1 MLYGIYISA
10 LHPHLQCVIPS
21 KKTTRKCRHIGEGY
35 CANYCGALRHLSRW
49 DWCDGRAGVE
59 RNMRNIDRT
68 HRKRQTRAH
77 CTPTNQKFAKKKLS
91 FPILPVFNKKIV
103 HFSYFIIT
111 FAP

>member
-1 MLYGIYISA
+1 M
-10 LHPHLQCVIPS
+10 
-21 KKTTRKCRHIGEGY
+21 
-35 CANYCGALRHLSRW
+35 
-49 DWCDGRAGVE
+49 GRIE

-91 FPILPVFNKKIV
+91 FPILPVFAQKIAY
-103 HFSYFIIT
+103 FSYFIIT